1 MQGFRIEGKAYCVCD
16 ELRAFAEKHKG
27 ITVGEFLKIL
37 KAKRLRDTINNQL
50 DEIITQVNNNKR
62 EGE

>member
-1 MQGFRIEGKAYCVCD
+1 MQGFMIAGKAHCVCE
-16 ELRAFAEKHKG
+16 ELRAFAEKQKG
-27 ITVGEFLKIL
+27 MKVAEFLKRRKL
-37 KAKRLRDTINNQL
+37 KKIIDNQL